1 MFFFF
6 RYYCYF
12 YSVIFSVNLVTLLR
26 ASFITFYLQTSC
38 LIQIKC
44 MNGWTS
50 LRSATTYADNVTL
63 PAFTAAAVRRAA
75 IDRYLLPA
83 ASAAKLW
90 PMFRQTDGHYLW
102 KVCVVYHLWHLQTM
116 TAMTITTTIRRT
128 APATLAMITISRFS
142 AFSTVTRQNSHD
154 LCDFVILFKIM
165 NQIGPTSQISTRLY
179 KIATFIFLLR
189 RQCHQHRQNLY
200 RSLI

>member
-12 YSVIFSVNLVTLLR
+12 YSVIFSVNLITLLR

-44 MNGWTS
+44 MNRWTS
-50 LRSATTYADNVTL
+50 LCSATMYADNVTL

-90 PMFRQTDGHYLW
+90 PMLRQTDGQFTSVWTAAHHHTVSIAALHPGLQ
-102 KVCVVYHLWHLQTM
+102 CWHAPASAFRQPSPTC
-116 TAMTITTTIRRT
+116 RT
-128 APATLAMITISRFS
+128 AFPAQHLRPSGVLSCWPDGLELTPGFS
-142 AFSTVTRQNSHD
+142 SALGVLNDYT
-154 LCDFVILFKIM
+154 
-165 NQIGPTSQISTRLY
+165 LY
-179 KIATFIFLLR
+179 KSTQSLNHSLRLLATP
-189 RQCHQHRQNLY
+189 
-200 RSLI
+200 SA

>member
-12 YSVIFSVNLVTLLR
+12 YSVIFSVNLITLLR

-50 LRSATTYADNVTL
+50 LCSATTYADNVTL

-90 PMFRQTDGHYLW
+90 PMLRQTDGQFTSVWTAAHHITVSIAALHPGLQ
-102 KVCVVYHLWHLQTM
+102 CWH
-116 TAMTITTTIRRT
+116 
-128 APATLAMITISRFS
+128 APAS
-142 AFSTVTRQNSHD
+142 AFRQPSPTCRTVFPAQH
-154 LCDFVILFKIM
+154 
-165 NQIGPTSQISTRLY
+165 
-179 KIATFIFLLR
+179 LR
-189 RQCHQHRQNLY
+189 PSGVLSCWPDGLELTPGFYPGSDEQHRLF
-200 RSLI
+200 